1 MGSSPVDP
9 EQAVAH
15 PANNVGYGFKPA
27 FKVIH
32 KPLIGLYRNEITLDF
47 DISLLA

>member
-15 PANNVGYGFKPA
+15 PANNVGFGFKPA
-27 FKVIH
+27 FQVIH
-32 KPLIGLYRNEITLDF
+32 KPFIDLYRNEITF
-47 DISLLA
+47 DYAISLLT